1 MGRTARARR
10 QEWSSLTR
18 GEEFQ
23 AVYQLGKRH
32 VSSLATI
39 YVLPRD
45 GGVIRLGVPVGRRI
59 GTAVSRNRLR
69 RRLREAFRAATS
81 LVHGGA
87 DVVIVPKG
95 SASAASFTDL
105 AGAVRRAVETM
116 TVSKSVSSGE
126 AVSSQKTR

>member
-23 AVYQLGKRH
+23 AVYRLGKRH
-32 VSSLATI
+32 ATALATI

-69 RRLREAFRAATS
+69 RRFREAFRAATP
-81 LVHGGA
+81 VADGGV

-95 SASAASFTDL
+95 SASAASFADL
-105 AGAVRRAVETM
+105 VGAVRRAVETT
-116 TVSKSVSSGE
+116 TVSASESSGE
-126 AVSSQKTR
+126 AFSGQKTR